1 MKAVQEDDG
10 PGVIVVLETWENE
23 SLSDRL
29 ANYFKAAK
37 APGMPTRV
45 VPYTGIGTGSQ
56 ILRDIGVSKMRLLS
70 TPMKFPAIS
79 GFDLEVVEYVKW
91 KEQESE

>member
-1 MKAVQEDDG
+1 M
-10 PGVIVVLETWENE
+10 LENLEQE
-23 SLSDRL
+23 SLAERL
-29 ANYFKAAK
+29 GAYFDHQ
-37 APGMPTRV
+37 PSPSTPSRL

-56 ILRDIGVSKMRLLS
+56 ILRDIGVGQMRLLS

-91 KEQESE
+91 QEKETS